1 MSPAELR
8 RLAER
13 KLVES
18 GAMAADADRL
28 RAEAAALR
36 GLLEPLVTISREVWS
51 GPAAAEFEADVVRH
65 GSRLDEECGRVI
77 RIAAEL
83 DERARLLRLDAT
95 SLREQASVAEAAAGA
110 GAFPLPG
117 GVA

>member
-18 GAMAADADRL
+18 GATAADADRL

-36 GLLEPLVTISREVWS
+36 GLLEPLITMSREVWA
-51 GPAAAEFEADVVRH
+51 GPAAAEFEADLTRN
-65 GSRLDEECGRVI
+65 GRQLDEECARI
-77 RIAAEL
+77 NRIAADL
-83 DERARLLRLDAT
+83 DERARRLRLDAAT
-95 SLREQASVAEAAAGA
+95 LREQASVVETAVGVAGM
-110 GAFPLPG
+110 PLPG